1 MHASVYSLLENAELK
16 SVCDADPNRTQ
27 AFAEQ
32 FPKCVPASFE
42 EMLND
47 TELTV
52 IDVCLPTYLHCDFT
66 VRALEAGK
74 HVMCEKP
81 MAMTLDEADR
91 MIVARNA
98 STKSLMIGHCIRF
111 WPEYAL
117 MKRYVADHRLGK
129 LLSLNLTRFGEFP
142 HWSSQNWLADES
154 KSGGGVLDMHIH
166 DTDFAYHLLGSPD
179 QIESW
184 GSVDERGPGHAFTT
198 MKYGETIVHTEG
210 GWNLPSKTPFK
221 MAFRAVFER
230 GAMIMDAGPLTIYEQ
245 GKEPSIPEFP
255 KMEASGGGNI
265 SDLGGYYH
273 ELRYF
278 IDAVEAGA
286 PLETVTAESA
296 KESLRLTLE
305 EIKQIKAR

>member
-1 MHASVYSLLENAELK
+1 
-16 SVCDADPNRTQ
+16 
-27 AFAEQ
+27 
-32 FPKCVPASFE
+32 
-42 EMLND
+42 
-47 TELTV
+47 
-52 IDVCLPTYLHCDFT
+52 
-66 VRALEAGK
+66 
-74 HVMCEKP
+74 
-81 MAMTLDEADR
+81 
-91 MIVARNA
+91 
-98 STKSLMIGHCIRF
+98 
-111 WPEYAL
+111 
-117 MKRYVADHRLGK
+117 
-129 LLSLNLTRFGEFP
+129 LNLTRFGEFP

-166 DTDFAYHLLGSPD
+166 DTDFAYYLLGSPD
-179 QIESW
+179 QFESW

-221 MAFRAVFER
+221 MSFRAVFER